1 MIHTWR
7 LQVAFKVKEE
17 LTSQLLHYDVSVGAY
32 MQLDQP
38 RELVQ
43 EALALLIPRP
53 VAEEVPRI
61 TCCLPAHACADAP
74 GRFPSSDILG
84 KGLSDARSSLH
95 PCESPRTC
103 CEGAALRRYCT
114 WSLRGAA

>member
-1 MIHTWR
+1 M
-7 LQVAFKVKEE
+7 AFRVKED

-32 MQLDQP
+32 MQMDQP

-61 TCCLPAHACADAP
+61 TCCLPAHACAHAP
-74 GRFPSSDILG
+74 GTFLSSDIPG
-84 KGLSDARSSLH
+84 KGLPTVRISLH
-95 PCESPRTC
+95 R
-103 CEGAALRRYCT
+103 
-114 WSLRGAA
+114 